1 MRERLTA
8 QTAIRLTQGANMTIN
23 HDDEIEVTGNETLE
37 ELEAMLEAMEAEDG
51 DDAVSDDEEVDEPD
65 IDDVQGTAEEGSEGD
80 TNADSPAAEPETHP
94 EGILAKDQKHI
105 IPMEVLERE
114 RQENAKLRQE
124 VEELKAQSAQFEK
137 AERTIEVR
145 NKQLEELGVAPADLP
160 EDITIDADKLAAL
173 QEDYPELATYFIAMN
188 NRIEALVA
196 NGSVAASITQEAP
209 KDNETEH
216 PASPAVN
223 AELTSAL
230 QSNSDL
236 NTWMSEGGARWSA
249 AQQIDDHL
257 ASSPEWVN
265 RSYAE
270 RFEEVSKRVRL
281 AFGDE
286 PRLSADDARKAAQDA
301 ANKAKGSLPASP
313 SELGNT
319 NRSANSDLMN
329 RVENASETELSALFD
344 SLTPA
349 QIEQVLA
356 NSGY

>member
-1 MRERLTA
+1 
-8 QTAIRLTQGANMTIN
+8 MTIN

-51 DDAVSDDEEVDEPD
+51 NDAVSDDEEVDEPD

-124 VEELKAQSAQFEK
+124 VEELKAQSAQFDK
-137 AERTIEVR
+137 AQRTIEVR

-196 NGSVAASITQEAP
+196 NGTVAASITPEVPRQ
-209 KDNETEH
+209 DNEPMP

-344 SLTPA
+344 SLTPD